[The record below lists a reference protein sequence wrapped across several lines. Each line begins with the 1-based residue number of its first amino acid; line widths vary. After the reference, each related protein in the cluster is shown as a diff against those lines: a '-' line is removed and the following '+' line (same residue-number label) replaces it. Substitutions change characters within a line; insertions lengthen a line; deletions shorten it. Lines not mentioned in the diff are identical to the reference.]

1 MAKTDQILLS
11 AGLRNPDK
19 IKAAFSLLIKTGL
32 RMLQAD
38 EGSLLVYRK
47 EHSDLQFVSTIGGS
61 SPTPLQGLT
70 VPIGRGITGMAAMT
84 CEIQTASRAS
94 GSDFFDIADDGAPN
108 SVIAAPILI
117 DDELIGVITAVSFK
131 RDKTFSTEDCQNFS
145 LLASL
150 GGIIITQEQQLA
162 SYASKKIK
170 NLTEQSAQELKAA
183 ELAVT
188 LLRKHPHNSEAVLQT
203 LTQLNEL

>member
-19 IKAAFSLLIKTGL
+19 IKAAFSLLIQTGL
-32 RMLQAD
+32 RLLQAD

-47 EHSDLQFVSTIGGS
+47 EHGDLQFVSTIGESASVSLEG
-61 SPTPLQGLT
+61 QT

-84 CEIQTASRAS
+84 CEIQTATRAS
-94 GSDFFDIADDGAPN
+94 GSDFFNVADDGSPN
-108 SVIAAPILI
+108 SVIAAPSLI

-131 RDKTFSTEDCQNFS
+131 RDKRFSTEDCRNFS

-162 SYASKKIK
+162 SYASRKMK

-183 ELAVT
+183 ELAVS
-188 LLRKHPHNSEAVLQT
+188 LLRKHPHSSEAVLQT
-203 LTQLNEL
+203 LSHMNEL